1 MRPVFW
7 SISYFVRE
15 PRGISTRTSTLRSWL
30 PLLTH
35 LLPRVLGRRHDHRD
49 LAFRALG
56 SIVRGEFG
64 RRPAD
69 DLLMQLR
76 HLPRHRDSRVRRD
89 RGEVGEQIADAKWAL
104 VHDERAARA
113 KKVRELATARAA
125 LLFRK
130 SHEREFT
137 RREARCDERGDRRR
151 RPRHRND

>member
-1 MRPVFW
+1 MSSRMSAVC
-7 SISYFVRE
+7 
-15 PRGISTRTSTLRSWL
+15 SWL
-30 PLLTH
+30 VLLTH

-76 HLPRHRDSRVRRD
+76 HLTRDRDSRIRRD

-113 KKVRELATARAA
+113 EKVRELATARAT
-125 LLFRK
+125 LLFRE
-130 SHEREFT
+130 SHECELT
-137 RREARCDERGDRRR
+137 RWQ
-151 RPRHRND
+151 P